1 MILIMLVY
9 YIFTIIFHILSTVY
23 YCLKVKKSSC
33 KENSLKINTIIK
45 KIICLI
51 ISPDYISAKI
61 CKKMN
66 GSRKNKI
73 KEWNRNNIILGF
85 IVIAVILVLEFS
97 NTNIL
102 RDSFRM
108 KFALVFWA
116 YRTISRSFEIM
127 FAFYK
132 DVTKDPEKND
142 SKLLKFERIK
152 LAVISYFE
160 IILNFGILY
169 YLIYNA
175 KPNIPLFNFFNWIC
189 PDIQSLICGSGFN
202 PKIIPFVMSSLF
214 ISTGT
219 KVVGINP
226 FFILQL
232 VTSLCLVIF
241 AIAGYMGDV
250 KGKE

>member
-1 MILIMLVY
+1 MTKEP
-9 YIFTIIFHILSTVY
+9 TIAY
-23 YCLKVKKSSC
+23 YCLKVRKSSY
-33 KENSLKINTIIK
+33 KENFFKINTIIK
-45 KIICLI
+45 NIICFI

-97 NTNIL
+97 SINIP
-102 RDSFRM
+102 RDSFGM
-108 KFALVFWA
+108 KFALIFWA

-127 FAFYK
+127 IAFYK

-160 IILNFGILY
+160 IILNSGILY

-175 KPNIPLFNFFNWIC
+175 KVDIPLFNFFNSIC
-189 PDIQSLICGSGFN
+189 PDIQNLICGSGFN
-202 PKIIPFVMSSLF
+202 PKIIPFVMSSVF

-232 VTSLCLVIF
+232 LTSLCLVVF

-250 KGKE
+250 KGKG